1 MSDTCQHWLF
11 FLLSAGHYLA
21 HSISEKFG
29 DRNTLIFCALLS
41 PILILLSASQLGLVA
56 GILFMMSSLFYG
68 LRNPV
73 IHHLL
78 NLEVTSRNRATVMSA
93 STFMG
98 QLGFAIFAPIIGYL
112 ADLYT
117 IDTAFMISAL
127 MLFAVPVLFMFL
139 RVKKIDIL
147 IKNTP

>member
-1 MSDTCQHWLF
+1 
-11 FLLSAGHYLA
+11 
-21 HSISEKFG
+21 
-29 DRNTLIFCALLS
+29 
-41 PILILLSASQLGLVA
+41 
-56 GILFMMSSLFYG
+56 MMSSLFYG

-98 QLGFAIFAPIIGYL
+98 QLGFAIFAPIIGHL